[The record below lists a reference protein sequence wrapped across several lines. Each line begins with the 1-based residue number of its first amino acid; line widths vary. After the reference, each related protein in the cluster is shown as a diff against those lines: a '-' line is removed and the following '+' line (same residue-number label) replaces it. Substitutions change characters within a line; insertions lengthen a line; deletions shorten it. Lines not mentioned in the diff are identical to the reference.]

1 MPDQDDDQNVE
12 LKFDGPPINQLGGAP
27 AEMVADSLNALQR
40 MAHLIGMKR
49 EGQRFGNKARPNAK
63 VRRTYA
69 VVCRTPEAGSYC
81 QPWNLTSAS
90 GQASAATAV
99 ARNEL
104 LGALRA
110 FDSGDD
116 GKLAELLPDARQRWF
131 LADAALGL
139 LPPHDSGIEV
149 SVRVGKGRYSFQANR
164 ARAAIER
171 ARTGDPPVP
180 EMESIVGKLKALDFS
195 NTHMTIK
202 PVVGRQVRVPY
213 PLRLEPFLQRNVR
226 KRLRVDGSPEMNGT
240 GDITGFN
247 KLSEVAEMEPS
258 WPKIDVFTSGSEEV
272 RPARP
277 FGYLVGFD
285 FDASVFFVRD
295 TEIGLD
301 VFAEHLD
308 DLAGEVRADLD
319 ILWRTYALAADRDL
333 TSDAQAL
340 KKSLRSKF
348 KGAA

>member
-1 MPDQDDDQNVE
+1 M
-12 LKFDGPPINQLGGAP
+12 
-27 AEMVADSLNALQR
+27 
-40 MAHLIGMKR
+40 
-49 EGQRFGNKARPNAK
+49 
-63 VRRTYA
+63 
-69 VVCRTPEAGSYC
+69 
-81 QPWNLTSAS
+81 
-90 GQASAATAV
+90 
-99 ARNEL
+99 
-104 LGALRA
+104 
-110 FDSGDD
+110 
-116 GKLAELLPDARQRWF
+116 
-131 LADAALGL
+131 
-139 LPPHDSGIEV
+139 
-149 SVRVGKGRYSFQANR
+149 
-164 ARAAIER
+164 
-171 ARTGDPPVP
+171 
-180 EMESIVGKLKALDFS
+180 
-195 NTHMTIK
+195 
-202 PVVGRQVRVPY
+202 
-213 PLRLEPFLQRNVR
+213 
-226 KRLRVDGSPEMNGT
+226 RVDGSPEMNGT